1 MIGFESGMILSC
13 NLSCSRMIHTSEQIG
28 TRTTVHRGA
37 LTGLLPFGSD
47 VGNIHSGT
55 VSCDTVVSSS
65 NVDRSVRMWSVTS
78 RTLLHQINVTA
89 VYWVGVMTEWS
100 LCVGTNRTSG
110 SVSVLDVAKPHE
122 PPSKKTPGGLGSSGS
137 SGIVV
142 HNNKNIGS
150 QQSVTIRGH
159 GGSPITTVCVSLNTF
174 VVVSGSYDGRVCVWC
189 ARTGQ
194 LLHTMKEE
202 SWSTTTAVASNTE
215 GNVIMTGGAYYV
227 GSTQTVRPC
236 LTCWRLMWD
245 TVNEQP
251 PRSKYL
257 QKQERTQSM
266 HVQKVLNNFMREG
279 TIDAMAFCVN
289 EKYFLTA
296 TTDYQIRLWNV
307 GGGPKL

>member
-1 MIGFESGMILSC
+1 MVVMCGDQQNQRQCQCVG
-13 NLSCSRMIHTSEQIG
+13 RGKT
-28 TRTTVHRGA
+28 TRTT
-37 LTGLLPFGSD
+37 LQKNT
-47 VGNIHSGT
+47 
-55 VSCDTVVSSS
+55 
-65 NVDRSVRMWSVTS
+65 
-78 RTLLHQINVTA
+78 
-89 VYWVGVMTEWS
+89 
-100 LCVGTNRTSG
+100 
-110 SVSVLDVAKPHE
+110 VAKP
-122 PPSKKTPGGLGSSGS
+122 GSTGSAGSTGS

-189 ARTGQ
+189 AKTGK

-202 SWSTTTAVASNTE
+202 TWSTTTAVASNTE
-215 GNVIMTGGAYYV
+215 GNVIITGGAYYV
-227 GSTQTVRPC
+227 GSTQKVRPC

-251 PRSKYL
+251 SRSKYL

-279 TIDAMAFCVN
+279 TIDARC
-289 EKYFLTA
+289 
-296 TTDYQIRLWNV
+296 
-307 GGGPKL
+307 